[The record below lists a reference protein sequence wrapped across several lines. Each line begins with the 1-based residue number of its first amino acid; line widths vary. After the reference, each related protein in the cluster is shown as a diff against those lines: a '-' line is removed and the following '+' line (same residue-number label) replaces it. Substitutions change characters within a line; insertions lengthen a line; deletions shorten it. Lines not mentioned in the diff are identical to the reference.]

1 MTSILNHIKKNDSLN
16 DKQLVIFNSDYKD
29 DANQNS
35 NSFTY
40 TFDSSV
46 ERVSKIEIN
55 SANVPNS
62 FYNVSNDGTTMNLT
76 VTNINETY
84 QEALNVN
91 DVEIQNN
98 TIQSANKLN
107 GSINKAVFLDSAGNT
122 TVIKTVTNKSFIYI
136 CGNYNNGP
144 LSEYPKQNNFIS
156 LSNEGFT
163 DIFVCKYDITQN
175 FIWRFK
181 ISGVLDESYVDID
194 SNDTLVVVAGVST
207 SYPLTFYNITD
218 TSVYSIYGGENNIA
232 FLSKYTVLGE
242 FEWSIY
248 IIGVAKNTVKC
259 YIDNNNSII
268 YLTAKFLNSSN
279 LKIYD
284 KTGTIVN
291 KILAGSGNCSL
302 LAAYSFTGVLLWIN
316 TFESGVVNTLNIN
329 PISGN
334 PLLGIEFTDTLK
346 YYINGLINYQ
356 LVSTGVIN
364 LVVFEIGSDG
374 SYINSMLIGG
384 SGQNTDIRIDTQ
396 SNKLVVAG
404 LYNSNPIYFTNTTNQ
419 LKTLLKIDG
428 QYNNCFIAVYEI
440 NGSDKLIKW
449 CSNIYSNSNITN
461 CDVSISPLFDVV
473 LSFNYSNLL
482 KFNELGVYLSGY
494 DLVNTSSNNYICE
507 CAYDIYGKFQ
517 FRNKIQSQNG
527 SIYNTS
533 IDAKS
538 QYIYISAYTDA
549 STVQCYNTDS
559 INVNTEYILNQ
570 STKKQYGS
578 LISSFSNVNNFIID
592 KTTLMQTII
601 KKPFNYFDL
610 SYVIGLNS
618 FSQNLGFNTSK
629 KFDSIVFGTAITW
642 SSLIVN
648 TNVLSIDFTVYKNDA
663 FITYTSQFKVS
674 PAVYNPYTLAHGL
687 SSSISKSLNVESN
700 YVVFDNDKKI
710 FYIKFDINGI
720 FKINQTDLSQ
730 DLNIPLV
737 ISEMCA
743 ISDLNTASNSINIQ
757 DGAKLELKL
766 FESIP
771 DTLYNNVTFD
781 KAFPNIISQTNTVLF
796 NAVENTNSNMTLIGT
811 VQQSDIKIND
821 QIVFDSPWIKQ
832 DTIQTIFKDS
842 YNWCGSAISNGGNI
856 LCLIAKDNNIFISKD
871 GGNIWNKRCIKAD
884 WTGIDIST
892 YTNNNCTIIA
902 VARNS
907 NIYISYNSGDTWTPR
922 DSIRNW
928 YDVSISANDNI
939 QLACELGGYV
949 YISNNS
955 GLTWQAITSIG
966 INNWTA
972 VSINGVYMVA
982 CAYNSN
988 FYVSNDSG
996 VTWNEVSLV
1005 DEWVSCDIYNDIAVI
1020 VSRLGYVYKYS
1031 FATNSYIKIIIDNSS
1046 LLSKISVSNNG
1057 AYQVVIGNIGDINYS
1072 SNYGSNWNKSGI
1084 IDSWG
1089 AVSLEKNT
1097 NNLLYGISAIAYKDI
1112 YKITIPNTI
1121 SLEPISVINFI
1132 GICMSSDGL
1141 YQVAYT
1147 SNTLYDSYDYG
1158 NTWKVLFNTNY
1169 NIRKLA
1175 ISNDGDIQ
1183 SLSTSSNII
1192 VTYNKWS
1199 TNMISISGSFNNIVM
1214 SGNGKVQMARR
1225 NLLIYLSTNYGVTF
1239 NQITYFNN
1247 TVYTPVYSISND
1259 SNYILVYSNAPV
1271 PNMFLSTDLGVS
1283 WTQLGNIG
1291 SDVIGLSNDG
1301 KYQIGIPL
1309 SSADRYIRRSQNY
1322 GQTWNYITLP
1332 NTLINSTTSVAISSS
1347 GKYMTINNV
1356 TNMYNSNDYGQTWA
1370 LNITDNIL
1378 NQISMSASGLYQACI
1393 INGDIYQSTNYG
1405 VSWYKINII
1414 YSNVINN
1421 TWTTCALANSKYL
1434 LASLPKYI
1442 YTSNNYLLS
1451 LQRNIAFSFQQNYN
1465 SCISGDGKIQIV
1477 CNNQNGMP
1485 ISWSTNDGTSWTIQF
1500 LGDNGLGLCDI
1511 VTSGNTYYLCIASD
1525 TKLYYSIIT
1534 TVATTISFTP
1544 FTNISFTNKCV
1555 SVKLINIGGL
1565 VRIYCFMSNSI
1576 IYYSNNFG
1584 TSWNNMTLLGSPTLI
1599 NGDVSNDGLVIIT
1612 ASQLGIFIST
1622 TGITGAFN
1630 YYITPISPY
1639 KIQISSNN
1647 IIYITY
1653 IMNTTYDYIY
1663 KSLDYGVSWIR
1674 EPIKSNWSYLN
1685 KSENAISLIASSI
1698 AGNLMVS
1705 YDNGSK
1711 WITQP
1716 KKLQPA
1722 YIALS
1727 QTGECQVTLT
1737 AGSNLYISY
1746 SYGKSKSI
1754 KDVVTNNWKK
1764 VVMSST
1770 FQYQS
1775 IIPYYGKILVS
1786 DNNGN
1791 TFVEKFTENYW
1802 YDIVIV
1808 NTTTQYAIIQYAN
1821 LLFIYK
1827 STDYWDTAEQIVTA
1841 RNWGNL
1847 CSNDLYLYATVI
1859 NGSIYRMTLTTN
1871 VWQEIVMSK
1880 KWSGICANNTY
1891 VVATAYND
1899 YIYVSND
1906 KGLTFTAKASKQN
1919 WNNCAITINDIFY
1932 ASTLGG
1938 SLYYSTDLGNTW
1950 VSNNTNKL
1958 WSSISC
1964 SYDGKYVSAVDYNNN
1979 VYNSMDNGK
1988 NYYIDTNLF
1997 DIVSIDSNQFIQ
2009 VVAQNNG
2016 SLSISKD
2023 NGKTYNLMFNIT
2035 TNWSK
2040 IKIAKSY
2047 KPGTTNYVIVAIAY
2061 TNYVYISL
2069 DTGITFNIIYTI
2081 GTQGSGSWQS
2091 CDISDDGQY
2100 ITVIDYY
2107 DNVYISDDYG
2117 ATWNNSRP
2125 RRDKWISTAMSIDGK
2140 YQIIVSE
2147 NSIVYLSSNYGVQ
2160 WSSINV
2166 ATNTIYQ
2173 EVCMSDSGQYQTIV
2187 TRGYSLYTSSD
2198 YGVTW
2203 VDKNITKKWLCIRMS
2218 SDASKQY
2225 ALVDQDSKVYYSLDK
2240 WNTYSSIE
2248 TTYIFKDLYISPSGE
2263 YQLACT
2269 ADYIYSHSFNI
2280 DKKLEL
2286 NVDAITNNSNN
2297 ANNTIYFSESSTDA
2311 LQNLLPIH
2319 GFNMTDGLNYTL
2331 TRNVE
2336 SPLTSIYIQPANY
2349 TPQSLVD
2356 TINKAILDIN
2366 PSFIDP
2372 FKYIPELNKIS
2383 FTSKFTGTVIGSSLL
2398 LKSMGF
2404 TEIPNQVL
2412 TGDIYTGTNTVNKNF
2427 TGPSSI
2433 YIKSDVISNAKKNQ
2447 TVTSKNALLKSVIA
2461 PLKVTDG
2468 ELNVPLLIEIY
2479 LSKKETFTTVDIQIV
2494 DNNGNIVNL
2503 NGGVVQISTYFI
2515 SS

>member
-1 MTSILNHIKKNDSLN
+1 MASTLNHIKKGESLN
-16 DKQLVIFNSDYKD
+16 DKQLVIFNSDYRD
-29 DANQNS
+29 DINQTS

-40 TFDSSV
+40 TFSEPID
-46 ERVSKIEIN
+46 RVSKIEIN
-55 SANVPNS
+55 YVNIPKSY
-62 FYNVSNDGTTMNLT
+62 YNVNNDGTAMYVIT
-76 VTNINETY
+76 TNINETY
-84 QEALNVN
+84 NQLLNVS
-91 DVEIQNN
+91 DTEIQNN
-98 TIQSANKLN
+98 IIQSANKLN
-107 GSINKAVFLDSAGNT
+107 GSINTAKFLTSTGDTSVLKTIT
-122 TVIKTVTNKSFIYI
+122 TESYVYI
-136 CGNYNNGP
+136 CGTYTSGP
-144 LSEYPKQNNFIS
+144 LNSYPIS
-156 LSNEGFT
+156 AFNALSNEGFT
-163 DIFVCKYDITQN
+163 DIFISKYDITQN
-175 FIWRFK
+175 FIWRLK
-181 ISGVLDESYVDID
+181 IAGVLNEMSDI
-194 SNDTLVVVAGVST
+194 SANTNFVAVAGISN
-207 SYPLTFYNITD
+207 SYPLTFYDTTD
-218 TSVYSIYGGENNIA
+218 TAAYSVFGGQNTIA
-232 FLSKYTVLGE
+232 FLASYTNTGAFSWVT
-242 FEWSIY
+242 Y
-248 IIGVAKNTVKC
+248 IKGVKSDTVKS
-259 YIDNNNSII
+259 YIDNINNCI
-268 YLTAKFLNSSN
+268 YFTAKFANSSD
-279 LKIYD
+279 LTIYD
-284 KTGTIVN
+284 KTGNVVN
-291 KILAGSGNCSL
+291 KPMFGNGVCSL
-302 LAAYSFTGVLLWIN
+302 IAKYSFDGVLLWIN
-316 TFESGVVNTLNIN
+316 TFSSGFINTLNIN
-329 PISGN
+329 PISTN
-334 PLLGIEFTDTLK
+334 PILGLEFTDTLL
-346 YYINGLINYQ
+346 YYVGGLLADSI
-356 LVSTGVIN
+356 VSTGSIN
-364 LVVFEIGSDG
+364 LSVYELDSAGELVNNI
-374 SYINSMLIGG
+374 LIGG
-384 SGQNTDIRIDTQ
+384 SGQNTNIRIDSQ
-396 SNKLVVAG
+396 DNKLVITG
-404 LYNSNPIYFTNTTNQ
+404 LYNSNPVYFTNTANSIKQ
-419 LKTLLKIDG
+419 LLKIDG
-428 QYNNCFIAVYEI
+428 IYNNLFIAVYEL
-440 NGSDKLIKW
+440 NDVNKTIKW
-449 CSNIYSNSNITN
+449 CVNAYSNSNITN
-461 CDVSISPLFDVV
+461 CDASISPIFDIV

-482 KFNELGVYLSGY
+482 KFNDVNGY
-494 DLVNTSSNNYICE
+494 ITAQDLINTTGNTYICE
-507 CAYDIYGKFQ
+507 CAYNITGNFQ
-517 FRNKIQSQNG
+517 YR
-527 SIYNTS
+527 SIIKSDSYLYNTS

-538 QYIYISAYTDA
+538 QYIFISAYTNA
-549 STVQCYNTDS
+549 NIIQCFNTDS
-559 INVNTEYILNQ
+559 SIVANEYTFSQ
-570 STKKQYGS
+570 TPKKYYGCLFS
-578 LISSFSNVNNFIID
+578 LISNVNNFIID
-592 KTTLMQTII
+592 KTTLTKNII
-601 KKPFNYFDL
+601 KKAFNYFDL
-610 SYVIGLNS
+610 SYVIGLNA
-618 FSQNLGFNTSK
+618 FSQNLGFITST
-629 KFDSIVFGTAITW
+629 KFNSIVFGNPITW
-642 SSLIVN
+642 TSLTVN
-648 TNVLSIDFTVYKNDA
+648 DALSIDFTVYINNKFTD
-663 FITYTSQFKVS
+663 YTLQFSVT
-674 PAVYNPYTLAHGL
+674 PALYNPFSLAYGL
-687 SSSISKSLNVESN
+687 TKSIKNLISSNNIIESTVN
-700 YVVFDNDKKI
+700 YVTFDSDKKI
-710 FYIKFDINGI
+710 FYITFGINGV
-720 FKINQTDLSQ
+720 FKINQTPLSIS
-730 DLNIPLV
+730 LNLP
-737 ISEMCA
+737 ISTSYMCA
-743 ISDLNTASNSINIQ
+743 IADVNKTAYIQ
-757 DGAKLELKL
+757 DGSKLLLKM
-766 FESIP
+766 S
-771 DTLYNNVTFD
+771 DSVQSQLYTDSSFI
-781 KAFPNIISQTNTVLF
+781 KAFPTISSQTNTVLF
-796 NAVENTNSNMTLIGT
+796 NAVENTNANMTLIGA
-811 VQQSDIKIND
+811 VQQSDIKLND

-832 DTIQTIFKDS
+832 DSIQTVFKDS

-856 LCLIAKDNNIFISKD
+856 LCLIAKDNYIFISKD
-871 GGNIWNKRCIKAD
+871 GGKIWNKRCIKAD

-892 YTNNNCTIIA
+892 YTNNNCIITS
-902 VARNS
+902 VARSS
-907 NIYISYNSGDTWTPR
+907 NIYISYDSGDTWTPS

-928 YDVSISANDNI
+928 YDASISANGSL
-939 QLACELGGYV
+939 QLACELDGYV

-955 GLTWQAITSIG
+955 GLTWQTITAIG

-996 VTWNEVSLV
+996 VTWNEVNLV
-1005 DEWVSCDIYNDIAVI
+1005 DEWISCDIYNDNAVI

-1031 FATNSYIKIIIDNSS
+1031 FSTNSYIKIIIDNSS
-1046 LLSKISVSNNG
+1046 LLSKISVSYNG
-1057 AYQVVIGNIGDINYS
+1057 VYQVIIGNIGDINYS
-1072 SNYGSNWNKSGI
+1072 SNSGVNWNKSGI

-1158 NTWKVLFNTNY
+1158 NTWKLLWNTTY
-1169 NIRKLA
+1169 NINKLA
-1175 ISNDGDIQ
+1175 ISNNGDIQ
-1183 SLSTSSNII
+1183 SISTSDNII

-1199 TNMISISGSFNNIVM
+1199 TNIISISGSFNNIVM
-1214 SGNGKVQMARR
+1214 SGNGKVQISI
-1225 NLLIYLSTNYGVTF
+1225 NIITVDFYLSTDYGVTF
-1239 NQITYFNN
+1239 NKIINFNN
-1247 TVYTPVYSISND
+1247 TSYNSAFNISND
-1259 SNYILVYSNAPV
+1259 GNYILIYENESF

-1283 WTQLGNIG
+1283 WTQLGNII

-1309 SSADRYIRRSQNY
+1309 SGGDQYIHISQNY
-1322 GQTWNYITLP
+1322 GQTWNDIQIPGILL
-1332 NTLINSTTSVAISSS
+1332 NNTTSVAISSS
-1347 GKYMTINNV
+1347 GKYITINNV
-1356 TNMYNSNDYGQTWA
+1356 TNMYNSNDYGQTWT

-1378 NQISMSASGLYQACI
+1378 NQISMSASGLYQACV

-1405 VSWYKINII
+1405 ISWYKINII

-1421 TWTTCALANSKYL
+1421 AWTTCALANSRYL

-1451 LQRNIAFSFQQNYN
+1451 LQRNIGFPGQNNYN
-1465 SCISGDGKIQIV
+1465 SCMSSGGIIQIV
-1477 CNNQNGMP
+1477 CNNNNGMP
-1485 ISWSTNDGTSWTIQF
+1485 ISWSTNAGTNWTTQL
-1500 LGDNGLGLCDI
+1500 LGVNGQGLCDI
-1511 VTSGNTYYLCIASD
+1511 VTGSSTYYLCISSD
-1525 TKLYYSIIT
+1525 TKLYYSVIPFF
-1534 TVATTISFTP
+1534 ATTISFTQ

-1555 SVKLINIGGL
+1555 SVKLINIGGFI
-1565 VRIYCFMSNSI
+1565 RIYCFMSNSI

-1584 TSWNNMTLLGSPTLI
+1584 TSWNNVTLLGSPTLI
-1599 NGDVSNDGLVIIT
+1599 NGDVSNDGLVIA
-1612 ASQLGIFIST
+1612 ASTIGIHLSVNGINNPFIYRS
-1622 TGITGAFN
+1622 
-1630 YYITPISPY
+1630 TPISPY

-1647 IIYITY
+1647 IIY

-1685 KSENAISLIASSI
+1685 KSENASSLIASSI
-1698 AGNLMVS
+1698 DGNLMVS

-1716 KKLQPA
+1716 KKLQPS

-1746 SYGKSKSI
+1746 SYGKSKFI

-1808 NTTTQYAIIQYAN
+1808 NTTTQYAIIQYSN

-1827 STDYWDTAEQIVTA
+1827 STDYWDTASQIATS

-1847 CSNDLYLYATVI
+1847 CSNNLYLYATVI
-1859 NGSIYRMTLTTN
+1859 NGSIYRMNLTTN
-1871 VWQEIVMSK
+1871 VWQEIIMNK
-1880 KWSGICANNTY
+1880 KWSGICANDTY
-1891 VVATAYND
+1891 VMATAYND

-1919 WNNCAITINDIFY
+1919 WNNCAITIDNIFY
-1932 ASTLGG
+1932 VSTLGG

-1997 DIVSIDSNQFIQ
+1997 TIVSIDSNQFIQ

-2016 SLSISKD
+2016 TLSISKD

-2091 CDISDDGQY
+2091 CDISDNGQY

-2125 RRDKWISTAMSIDGK
+2125 TQDKWISIAMSIDGI
-2140 YQIIVSE
+2140 YQIIVSK

-2160 WSSINV
+2160 WNSINV

-2173 EVCMSDSGQYQTIV
+2173 DVCMSDSGQYQTIV

-2297 ANNTIYFSESSTDA
+2297 INNTIYFSELASDA
-2311 LQNLLPIH
+2311 LQNLMPIH

-2331 TRNVE
+2331 TRTVE
-2336 SPLTSIYIQPANY
+2336 SDLTNIYIQPANY

-2356 TINKAILDIN
+2356 TINATILKIN

-2372 FKYIPELNKIS
+2372 FKYVSETNKIT
-2383 FTSKFTGTVIGSSLL
+2383 FTSKFSGDVIGSTALLTSL
-2398 LKSMGF
+2398 GF
-2404 TEIPNQVL
+2404 TEIPEQVL
-2412 TGDIYTGTNTVNKNF
+2412 SGDIYIGNNIVNSNF
-2427 TGPSSI
+2427 SGPSSI
-2433 YIKSDVISNAKKNQ
+2433 YIKSDVISNSKKNQ
-2447 TVTSKNALLKSVIA
+2447 TVSSKNSTILKSIIA
-2461 PLKVTDG
+2461 PLSTT
-2468 ELNVPLLIEIY
+2468 NPLSTPMLIEIY
-2479 LSKKETFTTVDIQIV
+2479 LSKKATFTTVDIQIV

-2503 NGGVVQISTYFI
+2503 NGAAVQISTYFI
-2515 SS
+2515 TS